1 LKGAMGS
8 SMIKV
13 GCCGFPVR
21 KGLYYE
27 RLRVVEVQQTFY
39 QLPRLSTGER
49 WRKEVLTRKFM

>member
-1 LKGAMGS
+1 MGS